1 MLTRRDLQREKR
13 TLTVTSEPG
22 REILSQEGQ
31 LTAEP
36 EADRLGAPDVTQQPK
51 IPQDKPLVIEENPDP
66 YRRRIGRVGRH
77 KGGLLAWLYRSLQ
90 LQPRELTPEEIE
102 KKSEQRKRRE
112 LEGLLK
118 NESILAMRRIINCLD
133 QLNLCYRYPKSQKD
147 FVFQSGIQSVKF
159 TTILMQPEALYFKVD
174 VHRLPR
180 GISLMQL
187 AELDVLN
194 NLSIACG
201 HRVICKYNEV
211 IGFWF
216 VIERAT
222 GIMGI
227 PNHVEFQ
234 GMMDLFPKTADE
246 LTIPLGM
253 SVNSKRAYFS
263 IKAMPHL
270 LIAGATGSG
279 KSNEVNVILGTLIS
293 RNNPNQLRLVMID
306 LKGGM
311 ELGFYEGIP
320 HLWPVDGVTDTG
332 IITEQELVQ
341 PLLNEIMEEAKRRMY
356 KMEREGHKDISRYNA
371 HRKGE
376 NRLPRIL
383 LVIDE
388 WANVR
393 LGDHG
398 AQAEKVL
405 ANITAQ
411 GRAVGI
417 HVILATQVPS
427 RQVISLLIKTNLPG
441 KMCFSVPSYTASE
454 VVINTGDAQGLAPQ
468 GRFVFQCGS
477 DTYQVQAPLMP
488 DQIIRELVTSIKRH
502 EDPNIKRRNHD
513 VSIDEL
519 LEYALGPLEGSLNR
533 RQLFEAFKQRGI
545 TRDEISQILMDLE
558 DQKVVVIGENSYQV
572 KAASGGAPRTLE
584 IIK

>member
-22 REILSQEGQ
+22 REILSKDGQ
-31 LTAEP
+31 YIAEP
-36 EADRLGAPDVTQQPK
+36 EADRLGAPDVTQQAEL
-51 IPQDKPLVIEENPDP
+51 PQDKPLSIEENPDP
-66 YRRRIGRVGRH
+66 YRRRIGPVGRH
-77 KGGLLAWLYRSLQ
+77 RMDFWSWLYRLLS
-90 LQPRELTPEEIE
+90 PRELTPEEIAA
-102 KKSEQRKRRE
+102 KSEKQQRRE
-112 LEGLLK
+112 LESLLK
-118 NESILAMRRIINCLD
+118 NESILSLKRITNCLN

-147 FVFQSGIQSVKF
+147 LLFQSGIQSVQF
-159 TTILMQPEALYFKVD
+159 THIGMQPEALYFKVD
-174 VHRLPR
+174 VHKLPR
-180 GISLMQL
+180 GISLMQI
-187 AELDVLN
+187 AEQDILN

-201 HRVICKYNEV
+201 HRVICKYNET
-211 IGFWF
+211 IGFWL
-216 VIERAT
+216 VIERAS
-222 GIMGI
+222 GVMGI

-234 GMMDLFPKTADE
+234 KMMDLFPNTADE
-246 LTIPLGM
+246 LTIPLGLT
-253 SVNSKRAYFS
+253 VNSKRAYYS
-263 IKAMPHL
+263 IKSMPHL

-279 KSNEVNVILGTLIS
+279 KSNEVNVILGTLIT
-293 RNNPNQLRLVMID
+293 RNNPSQLRLVMID

-332 IITEQELVQ
+332 IVTEQELVQ
-341 PLLNEIMEEAKRRMY
+341 PLLTELFEEAKRRMY
-356 KMEREGHKDISRYNA
+356 LFERAEHKDISRYNA

-376 NRLPRIL
+376 NRIPRIL

-393 LGDHG
+393 LGAHG

-468 GRFVFQCGS
+468 GRFVFQSGS
-477 DTYQVQAPLMP
+477 DTFQVQAPLMP
-488 DQIIRELVTSIKRH
+488 DQTIRDIVQSIKRN
-502 EDPNIKRRNHD
+502 EDPMIRKRNHD
-513 VSIDEL
+513 VTVDEI
-519 LEYALGPLEGSLNR
+519 LEYALGPLEGRLNR
-533 RQLFEAFKQRGI
+533 NQIFANFKDRGI
-545 TRDEISQILMDLE
+545 TRVEISQILMDLE
-558 DQKVVVIGENSYQV
+558 AQKVVVIGENSYQV
-572 KAASGGAPRTLE
+572 KGSSGTASRELE